1 MVTFRMW
8 KYRPRSGAGY
18 MLSLQLLLMS
28 VVLLSGCSVS
38 GDERSSDALG
48 FDMPAIKAPVFAG
61 RTFTITDFGAV
72 GDGHTLNTVAFA
84 KTIQACVNAGGGR
97 VVVPAGLWLTGPI
110 GLKSNID
117 LHLSQGAVILFS
129 PDIEHYPLKKT
140 TFEGLESVRCTSP
153 LSGENLENIAITGD
167 GIIDGF
173 GQVWR
178 PVKKSKLT
186 DGQWKALVSSGGVLD
201 AAKKI
206 WYPSEK
212 ALNGPETVRQLNQR
226 HAEPVEYT
234 AAGEF
239 LRPVMVSLVNC
250 KNVLLDG
257 PTFQNSPSWNIHPL
271 LCEDMIIRNIN
282 VRNPWWSQNGDGLD
296 LESCRNVLIYNC
308 RFDVGDDAMCMKSGK
323 NEYGRR
329 RGRPTENVAI
339 WDCTVYHGHGGFV
352 IGSEMSGG
360 VRNISVRN
368 CEFLGTDVGLRFKST
383 RGRGGVVENIYIEDI
398 RMMGIATDAIRF
410 NMFYAIKSPGP
421 EQSLEIPPDPISEE
435 TPRFQNI
442 YLKNIVCSGAES
454 AIYMQGLP
462 EMPVQKIEMENV
474 VITAKTGV
482 TAIEADQVTFK
493 NVAIIPEE
501 GASFMLY
508 NGRNFTIEKPA
519 SVATGKMF
527 MELVGDK
534 TATIRLKGADVPAL
548 IGNIEYGKGT
558 DAKAIV
564 RD

>member
-1 MVTFRMW
+1 MVGFKMR
-8 KYRPRSGAGY
+8 KFCLCRSSGY
-18 MLSLQLLLMS
+18 VLFLLIT
-28 VVLLSGCSVS
+28 VVLLSGCHINKA
-38 GDERSSDALG
+38 ESSCEIHG
-48 FDMPAIKAPVFAG
+48 FKMPAVKAPVFAD
-61 RTFTITDFGAV
+61 RTFTITDFGAI
-72 GDGHTLNTVAFA
+72 GDGQTLNTVAFA
-84 KTIQACVNAGGGR
+84 RTIEACTDAGGGR
-97 VVVPAGLWLTGPI
+97 VLVPAGLWLTGPVEM
-110 GLKSNID
+110 KSNID

-129 PDIEHYPLKKT
+129 PDIKNYPLKKT
-140 TFEGLESVRCTSP
+140 TFEGIESVRCTSP
-153 LSGENLENIAITGD
+153 LSAENLENIAITGD
-167 GIIDGF
+167 GIIDGS

-186 DGQWKALVSSGGVLD
+186 AGQWKDLVASGGVVD
-201 AAKKI
+201 EGGRI

-212 ALNGPETVRQLNQR
+212 ALNGPQTVQQLNQR
-226 HAEPVEYT
+226 HADSSEYA

-257 PTFQNSPSWNIHPL
+257 PTFQNSPGWNIHPL

-323 NEYGRR
+323 DEYGRR

-368 CEFLGTDVGLRFKST
+368 CEFLGTDIGLRFKST

-398 RMMGIATDAIRF
+398 RMMNIPTDAIRF
-410 NMFYAIKSPGP
+410 NMFYATKSPGP
-421 EQSLEIPPDPISEE
+421 EQSLQIPPDPVSEE

-442 YLKNIVCSGAES
+442 YLKNIVCSGAER

-474 VITAKTGV
+474 VISAKTGV

-493 NVAIIPEE
+493 NVAIIPEK
-501 GASFMLY
+501 GAPFMLY
-508 NGRNFTIEKPA
+508 NVRNLIIENPV
-519 SVATGKMF
+519 SVAPDRMF
-527 MELVGDK
+527 MKLVGDK
-534 TATIRLKGADVPAL
+534 TAAIYLKGAEASAL
-548 IGNIEYGKGT
+548 ADSIEYGKGT
-558 DAKAIV
+558 DSEVII